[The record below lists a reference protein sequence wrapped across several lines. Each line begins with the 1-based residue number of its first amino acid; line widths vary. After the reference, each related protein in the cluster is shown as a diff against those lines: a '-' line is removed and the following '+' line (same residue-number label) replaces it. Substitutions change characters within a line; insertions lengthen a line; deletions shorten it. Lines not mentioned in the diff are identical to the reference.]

1 MALFDDSRD
10 DTEEAEEAEEAFPF
24 SVVPPELQR
33 RFFSETTWSAPRA
46 EEAATGPVLFA
57 DCGAK
62 AELRAEMRLSELWN
76 RCRAGTVTSV
86 EFGEL
91 ARLIAEVDGIHGL
104 LCVDCAILDRPMV
117 SANWALGDTMLC
129 RGHLRFRLGHAPIGG
144 DEAA

>member
-1 MALFDDSRD
+1 MELFDDSRE
-10 DTEEAEEAEEAFPF
+10 DTEEAEEVFPF
-24 SVVPPELQR
+24 GVVPPELQR
-33 RFFSETTWSAPRA
+33 RFFSETTWSAPRD
-46 EEAATGPVLFA
+46 EKAATGPVLFA
-57 DCGAK
+57 DCGAE

-76 RCRAGTVTSV
+76 RCRAETVTNA

-104 LCVDCAILDRPMV
+104 LCADCATLDRPMV

>member
-1 MALFDDSRD
+1 MELFDDSRE
-10 DTEEAEEAEEAFPF
+10 DTEEAEEVFPF
-24 SVVPPELQR
+24 GVVPPELQR
-33 RFFSETTWSAPRA
+33 RFFSETTWSAPRE

-57 DCGAK
+57 DCGAE

-76 RCRAGTVTSV
+76 RCRAGTVTNV

-129 RGHLRFRLGHAPIGG
+129 RGHLRFGLGHAHIAGDGG
-144 DEAA
+144 A

>member
-1 MALFDDSRD
+1 MPLFDDSRD

-33 RFFSETTWSAPRA
+33 RFFSETTWSAQRD
-46 EEAATGPVLFA
+46 EGAATGPLLFA
-57 DCGAK
+57 ERSAE

-76 RCRAGTVTSV
+76 RCRAGTVTNV

-104 LCVDCAILDRPMV
+104 LCVDCATLDRPMV
-117 SANWALGDTMLC
+117 SANWALGDTTLC